1 MEAILCMLDE
11 IRPEFDY
18 KESNNFI
25 EDGLLDSFDIISL
38 VNMIEEKYDIKI
50 DGLDIIPE
58 NFFDAEAIVRL
69 LKLRT
74 LISAY
79 AS

>member
-1 MEAILCMLDE
+1 MLDE

-38 VNMIEEKYDIKI
+38 VNMIEEKY
-50 DGLDIIPE
+50 
-58 NFFDAEAIVRL
+58 
-69 LKLRT
+69 
-74 LISAY
+74 
-79 AS
+79 

>member
-1 MEAILCMLDE
+1 MDSIFSMLAE

-18 KESNNFI
+18 KDSDNFI

-38 VNMIEEKYDIKI
+38 VSMMEEKYNIKI

-58 NFFDAEAIVRL
+58 NFFDVDAIVGL
-69 LKLRT
+69 VKKSGGN
-74 LISAY
+74 I
-79 AS
+79 

>member
-1 MEAILCMLDE
+1 MDSIFSMLAE

-38 VNMIEEKYDIKI
+38 VSMIEEKYNIKI
-50 DGLDIIPE
+50 DGLQIVPE
-58 NFFDAEAIVRL
+58 NFFNADVIVEL
-69 LKLRT
+69 VKKSGGN
-74 LISAY
+74 I
-79 AS
+79 